1 MEIRASTRKLFRET
15 PEAYRLNFLFEVFEH
30 KNSAKRKATDTFDEI
45 MKRLEDGER
54 HNSRGMKEMKR
65 KLDKWI
71 ASFSKHSTLFMEW
84 GELTEAIEN
93 QRSGESDP
101 MH

>member
-1 MEIRASTRKLFRET
+1 MKIRTSTRKLFKET
-15 PEAYRLNFLFEVFEH
+15 PEAYRVNFLFEVLEY

-54 HNSRGMKEMKR
+54 HNSCGMKELKR

-71 ASFSKHSTLFMEW
+71 ASFSNHSTLLMEW
-84 GELTEAIEN
+84 GELTEAP
-93 QRSGESDP
+93 QS
-101 MH
+101 